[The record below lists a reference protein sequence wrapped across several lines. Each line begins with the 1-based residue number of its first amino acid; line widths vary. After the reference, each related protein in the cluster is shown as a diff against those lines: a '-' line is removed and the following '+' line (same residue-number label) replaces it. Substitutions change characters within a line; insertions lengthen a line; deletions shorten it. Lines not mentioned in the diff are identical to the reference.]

1 MAVTVAD
8 IKKLR
13 DMTGAGMMDAKKAL
27 EEHDGNID
35 AAIKYLRE
43 KGIAKQA
50 KRAERIASEGI
61 IASYVH
67 GGRIGVLVEV
77 NSETDFVAKN
87 ADFQVFAKDIAMQV
101 AASNPL
107 YVTVEEVPQDQIEKE
122 KEILRQQAINE
133 GKPESIVDKMVEG
146 RIRKYYEEVVLLEQ
160 AFIKDPDKKVKNLLE
175 DINFKIGEKITV
187 RRFVRYELGD
197 GLEKKEEN
205 FAEEVAK
212 QMK

>member
-13 DMTGAGMMDAKKAL
+13 EMTGAGMMVAKKAL
-27 EEHDGNID
+27 EEHDGNLD
-35 AAIKYLRE
+35 AAIKDLRE
-43 KGIAKQA
+43 KGLAQQA
-50 KRAERIASEGI
+50 KRSNRIASEGI
-61 IASYVH
+61 ISSYVH

-87 ADFQVFAKDIAMQV
+87 ADFQEFAKDMAMQI
-101 AASNPL
+101 AASAPL
-107 YVTVEEVPQDQIEKE
+107 FVSVDDVPQEQIDSE
-122 KEILRQQAINE
+122 KEILRQQALNE
-133 GKPESIVDKMVEG
+133 GKPENIVDKMVEG
-146 RIRKYYEEVVLLEQ
+146 RIRKYFEDVVLLEQ

-175 DINFKIGEKITV
+175 DINFKIGEKITI
-187 RRFVRYELGD
+187 RRFVRYELGE

-205 FAEEVAK
+205 FAAEVAK

>member
-1 MAVTVAD
+1 MAVAVAD

-13 DMTGAGMMDAKKAL
+13 EMTGAGMMDAKKAL
-27 EEHDGNID
+27 EDHDGNMD

-43 KGIAKQA
+43 KGLAQQA
-50 KRAERIASEGI
+50 KRSSRIASEGT

-87 ADFQVFAKDIAMQV
+87 ADFQEFAKDMAMQI
-101 AASNPL
+101 AASAPL
-107 YVTVEEVPQDQIEKE
+107 YVSVEEVPQDQIANEKD
-122 KEILRQQAINE
+122 ILRQQALNE
-133 GKPESIVDKMVEG
+133 GKPENIVDKMVEG

-175 DINFKIGEKITV
+175 DINFKIGEKISI
-187 RRFVRYELGD
+187 RRFVRYELGE
-197 GLEKKEEN
+197 GMEKREED
-205 FAEEVAK
+205 FAAEVAA

>member
-50 KRAERIASEGI
+50 KRAERIASEGM

-87 ADFQVFAKDIAMQV
+87 ADFQQFAKDMAMQI
-101 AASNPL
+101 AASSPL
-107 YVTVEEVPQDQIEKE
+107 YVNVEEVPQDKIENE
-122 KEILRQQAINE
+122 KEILRQQALNE
-133 GKPESIVDKMVEG
+133 GKPENIVDKMVEG
-146 RIRKYYEEVVLLEQ
+146 RIRKYYEEVVLMEQ

>member
-1 MAVTVAD
+1 MAVTTAD

-27 EEHDGNID
+27 EENNGNIEN
-35 AAIKYLRE
+35 AIKYLRE

-50 KRAERIASEGI
+50 KRADRIASEGI

-101 AASNPL
+101 AASNPQFL
-107 YVTVEEVPQDQIEKE
+107 NVEDVPQAAIEAE

-133 GKPESIVDKMVEG
+133 GKPEAIVDKMVEG
-146 RIRKYYEEVVLLEQ
+146 RIRKYYEEVVLMEQ
-160 AFIKDPDKKVKNLLE
+160 PFIKDTDKKVKTLVE
-175 DINFKIGEKITV
+175 DINFKIGEKISI

>member
-1 MAVTVAD
+1 MAVAVSD

-13 DMTGAGMMDAKKAL
+13 EMTGAGMMDAKKAL
-27 EEHDGNID
+27 EEHDGNMD

-43 KGIAKQA
+43 KGLAQQA
-50 KRAERIASEGI
+50 KRSARIASEGI

-87 ADFQVFAKDIAMQV
+87 ADFQEFAKDMAMQI
-101 AASNPL
+101 AASAPL
-107 YVTVEEVPQDQIEKE
+107 YVSVDEVPQDQIENE
-122 KEILRQQAINE
+122 KDILRQQALNE
-133 GKPESIVDKMVEG
+133 GKPENIVDKMVEG
-146 RIRKYYEEVVLLEQ
+146 RIRKYFEEVVLLEQ

-175 DINFKIGEKITV
+175 DINFKIGEKITI
-187 RRFVRYELGD
+187 RRFVRYELGE
-197 GLEKKEEN
+197 GMEKKEED
-205 FAEEVAK
+205 FAAEVAK